1 MDYEGNTHSLGVF
14 DTITD
19 AKAALSFA
27 KADAARGTFVPPPQ
41 RRASRRAQHEEAQA
55 AAITLRE

>member
-1 MDYEGNTHSLGVF
+1 MDYEGKTHSLGVF

-19 AKAALSFA
+19 GKAALSIA
-27 KADAARGTFVPPPQ
+27 KADAARAIFVPPPQ
-41 RRASRRAQHEEAQA
+41 RRASQRAQHEEAQA